1 MADAANVERWD
12 CGCPFEGPH
21 NKDCLYGDTCE
32 CVKPEPTNMDDDPL
46 RASSAAPARRENY
59 DPGTD
64 EHRAGRPSPPIPEGN
79 VECWNCGAVI
89 AWEGEPPTDCIRC
102 GEAL

>member
-1 MADAANVERWD
+1 MNAANVERWD

-46 RASSAAPARRENY
+46 RASSAAPVDYGGELMLL
-59 DPGTD
+59 TD
-64 EHRAGRPSPPIPEGN
+64 AFHRVVNWLRSDNPAESEAEMAEVADAALFRAEE
-79 VECWNCGAVI
+79 VLDR
-89 AWEGEPPTDCIRC
+89 GE
-102 GEAL
+102 

>member
-1 MADAANVERWD
+1 MNESAQNNDLNKQNAANVERWD

-46 RASSAAPARRENY
+46 RASSAANVDRCFVLLRKDSPGNY
-59 DPGTD
+59 
-64 EHRAGRPSPPIPEGN
+64 EG
-79 VECWNCGAVI
+79 I
-89 AWEGEPPTDCIRC
+89 
-102 GEAL
+102 